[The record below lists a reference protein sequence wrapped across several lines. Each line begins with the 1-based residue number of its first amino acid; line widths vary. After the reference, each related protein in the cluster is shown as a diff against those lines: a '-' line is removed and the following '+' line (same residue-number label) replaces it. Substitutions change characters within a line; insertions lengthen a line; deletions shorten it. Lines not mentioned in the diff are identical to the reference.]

1 MRRRILMGAALAVLA
16 VVGTPGP
23 ARAASSSVGVADGSL
38 YSGPAPRPGPDILY
52 APPAVAPQLQNAPGS
67 VFMAPPILI
76 SGASAYRD
84 GDFLYQDWLYDDY
97 GAHETPDPGNPMLSS
112 AAFSMPN
119 GTYTYPTGPAYAND
133 AADLVELRVRP
144 LAAATAFRVTLN
156 TMNNPSLVAF
166 SIAIGGTPGLSFPFP
181 DGANVRAPAQ
191 MFLTVHPDASGTM
204 VADLVQAVGG
214 VPVLGPSPQVSVD
227 ISRRQ
232 IQVLVPHADWDP
244 TGQVVRLAAGVGLW
258 NRGAGRYLIPGA
270 SATATQ
276 PGGAGVDP
284 APPAFFNVAFR
295 TNAQEPMPTVSDIP
309 GDLANTAWWRDQ
321 AQAQA
326 LATGDISAFHAE
338 VDFSKLAAGTDDESG
353 VPSSGAMD
361 RILASHFEPAQGV
374 NYADSCSSQAEGCKG
389 EFQGRLQPYAIYVP
403 TTPPPASGYGL
414 TLLMHAL
421 DSNYNL
427 FEGSR
432 NQSEFGQRGAGSIVI
447 TPEARGPDGNYTSD
461 AEADVF
467 EDWADASAHYHLNPN
482 LSDVTGYS
490 MGAIGTFK
498 LAEQFPDLFARAFS
512 TSGADSN
519 GGVASLRNIPVLMWS
534 SAADEEVP
542 APEYLDT
549 ATTLLQLGY
558 RYELDVFAPA
568 EHNSFAVFD
577 QYAPAAA
584 FLGNATVDRDPAH
597 VTYVVD
603 PTHDYPSLG
612 LNTGKA
618 YWLSGLAPSGHG
630 TATGT
635 IDAVSHAFGTGDP
648 RPSGLQTGSGTL
660 TNTNVLPFV
669 AFTRAFQSW
678 GDVPSQPRADQIDI
692 RSTNVSTASIA
703 VGRAGVDCAVK
714 LNVTSN
720 VPLTVTLAGCD
731 NARTFSPVAGCP
743 RATGTLRGRTLGQV
757 SLGMSRAQAR
767 GRYAF
772 SARRATRD
780 KDFFCL
786 TPIGVRV
793 GYSSPQLLKTL
804 SRGKRRR
811 LRGRVVWISTANV
824 AFAVRGV
831 RAGLPLRYAGRRLAL
846 SRRFEIGRNSWY
858 LAPAGASTAVL
869 KVRRGVVEEIGIGD
883 RSLTRGRRAARIF
896 LASFS

>member
-1 MRRRILMGAALAVLA
+1 MLTSAVLA
-16 VVGTPGP
+16 TLAILGTSAP
-23 ARAASSSVGVADGSL
+23 ASAASSVGVADGSL

-67 VFMAPPILI
+67 VWKAPPILI
-76 SGASAYRD
+76 SGATAYR
-84 GDFLYQDWLYDDY
+84 GGEFLSQDWLYDDY
-97 GAHETPDPGNPMLSS
+97 GAHETADPGNPMTSS

-119 GTYTYPTGPAYAND
+119 GTYTYPTNPAYAND
-133 AADLVELRVRP
+133 AADLVELRVKP
-144 LAAATAFRVTLN
+144 LASATAFRVTLN
-156 TMNNPSLVAF
+156 TMNDPSLVAF
-166 SIAIGGTPGLSFPFP
+166 SIAIGGTPGLTLPFP

-191 MFLTVHPDASGTM
+191 LFLTVHPTSSGSM
-204 VADLVQAVGG
+204 VGDLVQAVGG
-214 VPVLGPSPQVSVD
+214 APVAGPAPQVSVD
-227 ISRRQ
+227 VTRRQ
-232 IQVLVPHADWDP
+232 IQVLIPHADWNP

-258 NRGAGRYLIPGA
+258 DRATGRYLLPGNT
-270 SATATQ
+270 ATATQ

-295 TNAQEPMPTVSDIP
+295 TNAQEPMPAIQNIP
-309 GDLANTAWWRDQ
+309 GDVADTAWWRDQ

-326 LATGDISAFHAE
+326 LATGDISGFYAD
-338 VDFSKLAAGTDDESG
+338 VDFNKLAAGTGDESG
-353 VPSSGAMD
+353 VPSSGPMD
-361 RILASHFEPAQGV
+361 RILASRFEPAQGV

-389 EFQGRLQPYAIYVP
+389 EFQGQLQPYAIYVP
-403 TTPPPASGYGL
+403 ATPAPPSGYGL

-432 NQSEFGQRGAGSIVI
+432 NQSEFGQRGTGSIVI
-447 TPEARGPDGNYTSD
+447 TPEARGPDGGYTSD

-467 EDWADASAHYHLNPN
+467 EDWADVAAHYHLNPD

-519 GGVASLRNIPVLMWS
+519 GGVASLRNVPVLMWS
-534 SAADEEVP
+534 TAADEEVP

-558 RYELDVFAPA
+558 RYELDVFAPG
-568 EHNSFAVFD
+568 EHNSFAVLD

-603 PTHDYPSLG
+603 PTHDYPALG
-612 LNTGKA
+612 LNTGHA
-618 YWLSGLAPSGHG
+618 YWLSGLEPSGHG
-630 TATGT
+630 ASTGT
-635 IDAVSHAFGTGDP
+635 IDAVSHGLWIGDP
-648 RPSGLQTGSGTL
+648 RPSGLQTGTGTL
-660 TNTNVLPFV
+660 TNTNVLPLV
-669 AFTRAFQSW
+669 AYTRAFQTW
-678 GDVPSQPRADQIDI
+678 GSIPERSSADQIDI
-692 RSTNVSTASIA
+692 SSTNVSTATIA
-703 VGRAGVDCAVK
+703 VTRAGVNCAVK
-714 LNVTSN
+714 LDVTSN
-720 VPLTVTLAGCD
+720 VPLTVRLAGC
-731 NARTFSPVAGCP
+731 ATAPTFPPVAGCP
-743 RATGTLRGRTLGQV
+743 RATGALRGRTLGRV
-757 SLGMSRAQAR
+757 RLGMTRAQAR
-767 GRYAF
+767 RRYRY
-772 SARRATRD
+772 SGRRATRD

-793 GYSSPQLLKTL
+793 GYASPTLLKTL
-804 SRGKRRR
+804 PHRERRR
-811 LRGRVVWISTANV
+811 LQGRVVWISTSNV
-824 AFAVRGV
+824 YFAVHGV
-831 RAGLPLRYAGRRLAL
+831 RPGFPLRAARRRLTL
-846 SRRFEIGRNSWY
+846 SRSFHVGRNFWY

-883 RSLTRGRRAARIF
+883 RSLTRGRRAGRVF
-896 LASFS
+896 LRSFS